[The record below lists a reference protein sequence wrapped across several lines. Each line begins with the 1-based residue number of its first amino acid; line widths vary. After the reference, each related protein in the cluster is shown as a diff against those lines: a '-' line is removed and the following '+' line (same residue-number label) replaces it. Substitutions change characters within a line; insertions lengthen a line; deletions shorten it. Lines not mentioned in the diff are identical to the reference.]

1 MVERAGGLPGVLV
14 ALAIEDDAA
23 AADEE
28 GARWPVER
36 ERRDPRRRTLREEAE
51 RVRAALDPVVA
62 LRDDLAPRAQ
72 PLAEPAA
79 RPAFA
84 ALGDPRAVEHAEEAW
99 RRARREESGEA
110 AARVALGEALFA
122 GGDPSCLGHF
132 EAVVR
137 SLADIDA
144 EVVYEAAYG
153 LVAGRYAFG
162 DPISA
167 RDLATEMASRARV
180 DRDRR
185 FEAIFRL
192 TRAHLDLRIDGA
204 YEAMIAEAQRV
215 LPDADG
221 TPAGFQALLDMAIAH
236 AELDQDA
243 QAVASCRIAAS
254 SAVGGPLVA
263 MLAHAVGEIELAAGR
278 PAAALVAARE
288 ASATGVIA
296 SDLARLTEGWA
307 RLELGAS
314 EPTPPLRKIAF
325 PALAGAVPE
334 SEALASLAMGD
345 ATMAA
350 SAFQRAAQRWDGYS
364 LGRALRCRLGAG
376 LAEIAQGRHV
386 AAREHIDQVVRGAR
400 ERGLVRLHERAER
413 ALRRAGGPTSGVRA
427 MLSPGEL
434 TPRELDVMRL
444 VREGNTSARIGDTLG
459 IGRAT
464 VDSHV
469 RSAMAK
475 TGARTRLQASMI
487 AGKLERGET
496 VELHPRSSRTV
507 QYRPGREDDRKS
519 SSS

>member
-1 MVERAGGLPGVLV
+1 
-14 ALAIEDDAA
+14 
-23 AADEE
+23 
-28 GARWPVER
+28 
-36 ERRDPRRRTLREEAE
+36 
-51 RVRAALDPVVA
+51 
-62 LRDDLAPRAQ
+62 
-72 PLAEPAA
+72 
-79 RPAFA
+79 
-84 ALGDPRAVEHAEEAW
+84 
-99 RRARREESGEA
+99 
-110 AARVALGEALFA
+110 
-122 GGDPSCLGHF
+122 
-132 EAVVR
+132 
-137 SLADIDA
+137 
-144 EVVYEAAYG
+144 
-153 LVAGRYAFG
+153 
-162 DPISA
+162 
-167 RDLATEMASRARV
+167 V

-215 LPDADG
+215 LPDAEG
-221 TPAGFQALLDMAIAH
+221 TPAGFQALLDMAISH

-243 QAVASCRIAAS
+243 QAVASCRLAAG

-288 ASATGVIA
+288 ASATAVTGVIA

-307 RLELGAS
+307 RLELGPG

-413 ALRRAGGPTSGVRA
+413 ALRRAGGPNSGLRA

-434 TPRELDVMRL
+434 TPREIDVMRL
-444 VREGNTSARIGDTLG
+444 VREGNTSARIADTLG

-487 AGKLERGET
+487 AGRLERGEA
-496 VELHPRSSRTV
+496 VEIHPRSSRVV
-507 QYRPGREDDRKS
+507 QYRPGRESDGKS
-519 SSS
+519 PSS